1 MSDTSTEELL
11 SHVDNIWSIL
21 RNRVAAGSS
30 SSKKRRTGFFRS
42 STTSPLDL
50 MQQEEIKDEHIS
62 IMVNLERRLFNFMS
76 QWINIVLQMNIE
88 NPNLDDILSPLI
100 GFVQSH
106 CDSEKAKVLIDAVNE
121 AKEQGPPRL
130 VSFSPAEISTELVP
144 PGERYVKSTA
154 YP

>member
-1 MSDTSTEELL
+1 MDLHTRDYLSFAGLKCRIIGTFYLEE
-11 SHVDNIWSIL
+11 N
-21 RNRVAAGSS
+21 AKSS
-30 SSKKRRTGFFRS
+30 NQS
-42 STTSPLDL
+42 
-50 MQQEEIKDEHIS
+50 
-62 IMVNLERRLFNFMS
+62 
-76 QWINIVLQMNIE
+76 
-88 NPNLDDILSPLI
+88 NLDDILSPLI